1 MDRSAYR
8 VGMTPAFDTLVAR
21 GVRDAERWQAHRRVR
36 LVRRLAVGVLCL
48 LLAAGLAVGLT
59 LNARTARQRER
70 LTAECRE
77 QATLL
82 AERTAEY
89 HGKADLP
96 TVRIDCTA
104 DPQAGLLQARKALDR
119 LAAAGR
125 R

>member
-8 VGMTPAFDTLVAR
+8 AGMTPAFDTLITR

-36 LVRRLAVGVLCL
+36 LARRLAVGMLCL
-48 LLAAGLAVGLT
+48 LLAVGLAVGLT
-59 LNARTARQRER
+59 FNARTARQRER

-77 QATLL
+77 QTTLL

-96 TVRIDCTA
+96 TVRIDCPT

-119 LAAAGR
+119 LAAAR

>member
-1 MDRSAYR
+1 
-8 VGMTPAFDTLVAR
+8 MTPAFDTLITR
-21 GVRDAERWQAHRRVR
+21 GVRDAEQWQAHRRAR

-48 LLAAGLAVGLT
+48 LLAAGLAAGLT
-59 LNARTARQRER
+59 FNARTARQREH

-96 TVRIDCTA
+96 TVRIDCTT

>member
-8 VGMTPAFDTLVAR
+8 AGMTPAFDTLITR
-21 GVRDAERWQAHRRVR
+21 GVRDAERWQARCRVR
-36 LVRRLAVGVLCL
+36 LVRRLAAGVLCL
-48 LLAAGLAVGLT
+48 LLAVGLAVGLT

-89 HGKADLP
+89 HGKTDLP

-119 LAAAGR
+119 LAAAR
-125 R
+125 RR

>member
-1 MDRSAYR
+1 MDRPVFR
-8 VGMTPAFDTLVAR
+8 VGMTPAFDTLITR

-48 LLAAGLAVGLT
+48 LLAVGLAAGLT

-96 TVRIDCTA
+96 TVRIDCTI

-119 LAAAGR
+119 LAAAR

>member
-1 MDRSAYR
+1 
-8 VGMTPAFDTLVAR
+8 MTPAFDTLITR
-21 GVRDAERWQAHRRVR
+21 GVRDAERWQAHRRVQ
-36 LVRRLAVGVLCL
+36 LIRRLAVGVLCL
-48 LLAAGLAVGLT
+48 LLAVGLAVGLT
-59 LNARTARQRER
+59 FNARTARQREH

-89 HGKADLP
+89 HGKTDQP
-96 TVRIDCTA
+96 TVRIDCTT

-119 LAAAGR
+119 LAAGR